1 MLRKL
6 IAAALVAALPAL
18 ASAAGQPPAATEK
31 PHPSSSAHANAVAGQ
46 ANATRIEACDDMSAA
61 MLDALEKGDYKAAT
75 SNFDDQMRANLD
87 AKKLGQAWASTS
99 AQLGA
104 LQSRGFPQAAMYQEL
119 FIVVTP
125 LYFEKGG
132 LKAQVVC
139 DAENKI
145 AGFHIQ
151 PLAPAASNG

>member
-1 MLRKL
+1 MRRQLF
-6 IAAALVAALPAL
+6 AAALVAALPMS
-18 ASAAGQPPAATEK
+18 ASAAGQSPAATEK

-46 ANATRIEACDDMSAA
+46 ANATRLEACDELSAA
-61 MLDALEKGDYKAAT
+61 MLDALENGNFTAAT
-75 SNFDDQMRANLD
+75 SNFDPQMHANLD
-87 AKKLGQAWASTS
+87 AKKLGTVWTSMST
-99 AQLGA
+99 QFGA

-139 DAENKI
+139 DMDNQI

-151 PLAPAASNG
+151 PIAPAASS

>member
-1 MLRKL
+1 MHRQLL
-6 IAAALVAALPAL
+6 AAALIVAFPVFAF
-18 ASAAGQPPAATEK
+18 AAGQPPAATEK

-46 ANATRIEACDDMSAA
+46 ANATRLEACDDLSAS
-61 MLDALEKGDYKAAT
+61 MLDALGKGDFKTAT

-87 AKKLGQAWASTS
+87 AEKLGQVWTSMS
-99 AQLGA
+99 AQYGA
-104 LQSRGFPQAAMYQEL
+104 LQSRGLPQAAMYQEL

-132 LKAQVVC
+132 LRAQVVC
-139 DAENKI
+139 DMDNKI

-151 PLAPAASNG
+151 PLAPSASN